1 MLKQLDHE
9 NWPVRI
15 SLGLALIMIACA
27 LAFVWSCEMGVTRL
41 AIASSARASSLRI
54 QGLTTSL

>member
-27 LAFVWSCEMGVTRL
+27 LAFVWS
-41 AIASSARASSLRI
+41 
-54 QGLTTSL
+54 